1 MKLEYKNNSNSLNI
15 DKSNNAH
22 AKRILSNSIET
33 IFEIDTLESI
43 LYDKESQR
51 YYEEAQRVKVSNQLL
66 VEELVLSYTSEKKY
80 ADNLQRN
87 QELLKKNYDIM
98 SNRCKKGLATEVGV
112 DNAFMELTIS
122 NQKFYEKIFYLDYYI
137 NKVD

>member
-1 MKLEYKNNSNSLNI
+1 MKLEYNNNSNSLNI

-43 LYDKESQR
+43 LYDKEIQR

-66 VEELVLSYTSEKKY
+66 VEELVLSYTSEK
-80 ADNLQRN
+80 N
-87 QELLKKNYDIM
+87 M
-98 SNRCKKGLATEVGV
+98 
-112 DNAFMELTIS
+112 
-122 NQKFYEKIFYLDYYI
+122 
-137 NKVD
+137 